1 MKLPND
7 DCEDDMT
14 TNHKQPYPFL
24 PDRCFRML
32 LSSRSGCGKTKLVL
46 DLLFQLLYFGKSNLY
61 ARNLQQSQ
69 YQNLIK
75 TFDSISKEVG
85 DSV

>member
-1 MKLPND
+1 MKIPNY

-14 TNHKQPYPFL
+14 TDHKQPYPFL

-32 LSSRSGCGKTKLVL
+32 PNSPSGCNKTKLVL
-46 DLLFQLLYFGKSNLY
+46 DLLSQLLYFGKINLY

-75 TFDSISKEVG
+75 TFDSIG
-85 DSV
+85 NQ

>member
-1 MKLPND
+1 MKIPNY

-14 TNHKQPYPFL
+14 TDHKQPYPFL
-24 PDRCFRML
+24 PDRML
-32 LSSRSGCGKTKLVL
+32 LSSRSGCRKTRLVL
-46 DLLFQLLYFGKSNLY
+46 ELFFQLLYFGKTNLY

-75 TFDSISKEVG
+75 TFDSISTEVK
-85 DSV
+85 

>member
-7 DCEDDMT
+7 DREDDMT
-14 TNHKQPYPFL
+14 TSHKQPYPFL

-32 LSSRSGCGKTKLVL
+32 LSYRSGCGKPKLVL